1 MDREYGILIVD
12 DIEDEFDK
20 YKNILEP
27 YTCLHL
33 LYARNG
39 PEALEA
45 ISNSKPDIIFL
56 DQYFYEEN
64 IGKDNLFFEFNG
76 QIVKHESSDLIA
88 KEHETNQGLYIIRKI
103 IAEGFKGK
111 VVFVTKYADDTKVG
125 KKALELGASHYT
137 SKNRLE
143 NKTQFVQLLEDEL
156 FIRLV
161 TLEEKI
167 ENILKNYYDNPP
179 EKNLLVKELVETT
192 EKKRRLGLVFVKTVL
207 KKIKSEHNQI
217 TFRNLVDTIKAT
229 SEHNEWQFEEINP
242 RELLEWVLSKCD
254 SLKKYKAE
262 NWDYEGTNGVR
273 YGYRYRNG
281 NEVFYLRIV
290 HPKFASN
297 IQDINSLKTNSSREG
312 YFGWVDLDKYNYELE
327 SNDPY
332 WQGNHI
338 IIYLEKGNNG
348 ALIKEYVSE
357 KAPLDSKDI
366 KEILENTKT
375 IICASESEWHGA
387 ISIESIYIK
396 ETIAGG
402 FGHFRTERNVTISD
416 YPLYNLLNEE
426 GRNTIKGLSGGD
438 KKKRDIQAFGRVAD
452 LLVSGV
458 VGESVDIPETNNAY
472 FSFVNQCT
480 TGAWD
485 MTQPIPDSPSH
496 VRIIPRGSF
505 RSGLEEQFFYRIKME
520 LVKRKCASVVFMNA
534 NIKIAQFYPKT
545 NEADFII
552 CLPNKI
558 YWIDIKGIETLDN
571 RPTEKGLK
579 SLTDG
584 LKKLP
589 DLVNNFRNNVLNKI
603 HVDYGSNVDGMII
616 LPDNAYANNKIRE
629 NINGAD
635 ERYVTSFTKFCNEI
649 DDNVTGPYDLNQLE
663 NKLNAYILS
672 SYDSPYESNED
683 FIQRFGDIISSEK
696 KGKEYKE
703 YNELHTKKYYIR
715 RYSMLHAL
723 NIDDVK
729 YYLRQGIAEN
739 KLSEKISNYKPSDYF
754 LLPILS
760 DGTIFVDR
768 GGNPIPDNLVEVKAE
783 MDRIKIYVRWIYKFY
798 KKPDKDFEGPL
809 LLKDCIG
816 TIQENEKGKLLYHY
830 FKAIDTLS
838 ILQSNDNLNIRFDE
852 NSIKVFKKGNTYIGV
867 LEPLLNNGFQNEDV
881 LRDKVL
887 SLINILNP
895 GSYELQLYKNEINA
909 SRDNL
914 RSIIKKYIDSCENK
928 DKIDNISDGVNKL
941 QDGVDKILDKLD
953 SKHEKPKKPENPRPV
968 STQKPTFPIQETT
981 PVGQLLNQTK
991 DKTESI
997 DSAQSTKNISN
1008 KTDERIEGTIESL
1021 RYYVKVEY
1029 KGRKEVAQ
1037 LDSDMIGNIKVG
1049 DIKKIA
1055 FYNNY
1060 NDIRILRDQQQVNRE
1075 IAVIKSLPKV
1085 KSGIIIYEDQKY
1097 LFSQSEVS
1105 ENDRD
1110 KLCEAA
1116 TVSFVPFQDSNRKY
1130 IAKKVMLLGK

>member
-1 MDREYGILIVD
+1 MDREYRILIVD

-56 DQYFYEEN
+56 DQYFYAEN

-167 ENILKNYYDNPP
+167 ESILKNYYDNPP

-262 NWDYEGTNGVR
+262 NWDYEGTNGAR
-273 YGYRYRNG
+273 YGYSYRNG

-312 YFGWVDLDKYNYELE
+312 YFEWVDLDKYNYELE

-338 IIYLEKGNNG
+338 NIYLEKGNNG

-366 KEILENTKT
+366 KEILEKTKA
-375 IICASESEWHGA
+375 IICASEPEWHGA
-387 ISIESIYIK
+387 ISIESIFIK

-416 YPLYNLLNEE
+416 YPLYNLLTEE
-426 GRNTIKGLSGGD
+426 GRNAIMGLSLGD

-452 LLVSGV
+452 LLVSGI
-458 VGESVDIPETNNAY
+458 VGEEDAVNILDTDNAY

-485 MTQPIPDSPSH
+485 MAQPIPDSPSH

-505 RSGLEEQFFYRIKME
+505 RSGLEEQFFYRIKTE
-520 LVKRKCASVVFMNA
+520 LVNKKCNSVVFLNS
-534 NIKIAQFYPKT
+534 NIQFKIKYWKGGCLIDGYIIKEIDSIVLLLNQIYIIDTKGGYEGGVRKALEKMPDNLNDFRSIITSKDNPEYYKK
-545 NEADFII
+545 ADF
-552 CLPNKI
+552 KI
-558 YWIDIKGIETLDN
+558 VLADDHYNQIQSEINETDKSKVCSIRMFCDELKGM
-571 RPTEKGLK
+571 PT
-579 SLTDG
+579 S
-584 LKKLP
+584 
-589 DLVNNFRNNVLNKI
+589 
-603 HVDYGSNVDGMII
+603 
-616 LPDNAYANNKIRE
+616 
-629 NINGAD
+629 
-635 ERYVTSFTKFCNEI
+635 SF
-649 DDNVTGPYDLNQLE
+649 YDLDLLE
-663 NKLNAYILS
+663 NKLKEHILS
-672 SYDSPYESNED
+672 SKDYPYELKPE
-683 FIQRFGDIISSEK
+683 FTQRFGNVTSTIT
-696 KGKEYKE
+696 GKEYD
-703 YNELHTKKYYIR
+703 ELHTEDYYIR

-723 NIDDVK
+723 DVGNVK
-729 YYLRQGIAEN
+729 YSLRRGIQEHI
-739 KLSEKISNYKPSDYF
+739 LSEKILNYNSSGYI
-754 LLPILS
+754 LLPIS
-760 DGTIFVDR
+760 PDGTMFVDR
-768 GGNPIPDNLVEVKAE
+768 GGAPIQNNLVEVKA
-783 MDRIKIYVRWIYKFY
+783 DKTDKNRIKIYVRWIYKFY
-798 KKPDKDFEGPL
+798 KKPNKGFEGPL
-809 LLKDCIG
+809 SLKNCMSNVP
-816 TIQENEKGKLLYHY
+816 ESEKEKLLYHY
-830 FKAIDTLS
+830 FKAIDALS
-838 ILQSNDNLNIRFDE
+838 MLQINDNHNIGFDE
-852 NSIKVFKKGNTYIGV
+852 NSLKAFKKGNTYIGV
-867 LEPLLNNGFQNEDV
+867 LEPLLNKGIQNDDI
-881 LRDKVL
+881 LREKVL
-887 SLINILNP
+887 SVINTLNP
-895 GSYELQLYKNEINA
+895 RSGDFQLFKNEIIA

-914 RSIIKKYIDSCENK
+914 RTIIKKYIDSYENK
-928 DKIDNISDGVNKL
+928 DINVKIFDGVNK
-941 QDGVDKILDKLD
+941 ILDRL
-953 SKHEKPKKPENPRPV
+953 ENPRPV
-968 STQKPTFPIQETT
+968 RTQQPMSSMQETT

-1021 RYYVKVEY
+1021 RYHVKVEY

-1037 LDSDMIGNIKVG
+1037 LDSDMIGNIRVG

-1060 NDIRILRDQQQVNRE
+1060 KDIRILRDQQQVNRE

-1097 LFSQSEVS
+1097 FFSQSEVS

-1130 IAKKVMLLGK
+1130 IAMKVMLLGK